1 MGSKSRPERPEFTLM
16 NEKVHG
22 DSPVGPL
29 QKTFHDRWLLA
40 GKLLN
45 PSKPAAFTAASS
57 PKVDAA

>member
-1 MGSKSRPERPEFTLM
+1 MGSKSRPERLEFTLM

-29 QKTFHDRWLLA
+29 RETFHDRWLLA
-40 GKLLN
+40 VKLLN